1 MVSLEEIRS
10 YCLLKRE
17 VSEDLPFD
25 DTTLVFRVYGKIFL
39 LTNIESA
46 ASINLKCEPSL
57 AIELREKYPEIT
69 PGYHMNKRHWNTL
82 SLGGGL
88 NTKLIF
94 ELIDHSY
101 NMVVKTLPKSVQHAL
116 SV

>member
-17 VSEDLPFD
+17 VSEDLPFG

-46 ASINLKCEPSL
+46 AAINLKCDPSL
-57 AIELREKYPEIT
+57 AMELREKYPEIT

-82 SLGGGL
+82 SLRGSL
-88 NTKLIF
+88 NSKQIF

-101 NMVVKTLPKSVQHAL
+101 NLVVKTFPKTVQYAL